1 MNTSDKHII
10 NIHQNKSCGLT
21 AAEETILRAAV
32 IFSALILIFTLICGI
47 MPTKDDTEIYGK
59 ILRLHVIAD
68 SDSEAD
74 QALKLKVRDSVLETL
89 GSKLGD
95 CKNREDAIS
104 VAQAEKENVKAAA
117 EKTLRR
123 LGCENNVSIT
133 LGTEYYP
140 TREYEGAHL
149 PAGEYTSMRVVIGSG
164 SGKNWWCVLFPAM
177 CTNAAAEPAE
187 EFIDAG
193 FTPGQV
199 KILTDTDEPKYVLK
213 FKILEIFGELF
224 ERFRADETK

>member
-1 MNTSDKHII
+1 MNTSDNHII
-10 NIHQNKSCGLT
+10 NIQHSESYGLT
-21 AAEETILRAAV
+21 AAEETILRATV

-47 MPTKDDTEIYGK
+47 MPTKNDAEIYGK

-68 SDSEAD
+68 SDSEED
-74 QALKLKVRDSVLETL
+74 QALKLEVRDSVLETL

-95 CKNREDAIS
+95 CKNREEAVR
-104 VAQAEKENVKAAA
+104 VARSEQDNVKAAA
-117 EKTLRR
+117 EKTLRS
-123 LGCENNVSIT
+123 LGCENSINIT

-213 FKILEIFGELF
+213 FKILEVFGELF
-224 ERFRADETK
+224 ERFRADGTK